1 MSCEEDTVI
10 DMDSDIASTF
20 IATLKEGR
28 NALWITFQSSVV
40 QQTGDN
46 LCTKSSHKLYKF

>member
-1 MSCEEDTVI
+1 MKETLI